1 MIAPLGGRRIIK
13 KERSDRS
20 AAVDHRVDPLGRSHG
35 TRPFVDPVHHRYAMD
50 IELWLDVQNREEK
63 TGGNILS
70 RDLEEVGRLGGGGV
84 VSRPTNVIDAC
95 QQPR

>member
-1 MIAPLGGRRIIK
+1 MIAPLDGRVGVV
-13 KERSDRS
+13 EVRSDRS
-20 AAVDHRVDPLGRSHG
+20 AAVDQRVDPLGRSHG

-84 VSRPTNVIDAC
+84 VSRPASVISAC